1 MSFCVCLWLWSVAGA
16 VGTRTGAM
24 SRCILTVYTSYKQ
37 YPTVRTRERPPVR
50 VPWAIYENRLTSA
63 HLGLDPATSRTV
75 PPRLAARRRGF
86 FKFRHPF
93 CARSAPLS
101 IGLTFIA
108 RYDRRRNGI
117 SGGCR
122 TMSTWGR
129 AEAAR
134 PACATLVAV
143 QCAENE
149 DVRHGP
155 PWARVSTRDF
165 KLSPFLS
172 HM

>member
-1 MSFCVCLWLWSVAGA
+1 MCLWLWSVAGA

-143 QCAENE
+143 ALCNVLKMRMSAMG
-149 DVRHGP
+149 RHGRECP
-155 PWARVSTRDF
+155 LGIS
-165 KLSPFLS
+165 SPVHS
-172 HM
+172 